1 MKFTKDEM
9 AKAVE
14 LITTNSFPDWVMGFK
29 TILMGMPGSGKTTS
43 LVTLA
48 QMGFDVFVAFTEPGI
63 GNLNKAMMLAK
74 LTEEERK
81 RIHFAYIKPGVE
93 SFSKLKVGASAV
105 NAAAEFGK
113 MESGS
118 RRDFQQLIQLMN
130 LFENFIDQN
139 GVEFGPVD
147 KWGCNR
153 VLALDG
159 MSGLAKMAMDLTVG
173 AKPTKTLQDWGVAID
188 QLDKFQLQCANIRV
202 PFVLLSH
209 LSREQEEV
217 TGKTITTLKALG
229 KQLPTSMPFAY
240 NDFIMATQDGTG
252 KFKWKTIDP
261 NCQLKATYLP
271 HSGDLDPDFKPLV
284 MGWLKEQ
291 ALI

>member
-1 MKFTKDEM
+1 M
-9 AKAVE
+9 AYTADQFKKAQE
-14 LITTNSFPDWVMGFK
+14 LIKSNSFPDWVMGFK

-48 QMGFDVFVAFTEPGI
+48 QMGFDVFIAFTEPGI
-63 GNLNKAMMLAK
+63 GNLNKAMALAK
-74 LTEEERK
+74 LTDEERA
-81 RIHFAYIKPGVE
+81 RIHFAYVKPGVE
-93 SFSKLKVGASAV
+93 SFTKLKIGAAAV

-113 MESGS
+113 MVSGS
-118 RRDFQQLIQLMN
+118 RKDFQQLIKLMN
-130 LFENFIDQN
+130 LFENFTDQN

-147 KWGCNR
+147 QWGCNR

-188 QLDKFQLQCANIRV
+188 QLDKFQLQCANIKV

-217 TGKTITTLKALG
+217 TGKVITTLKALG

-240 NDFIMATQDGTG
+240 NDFIMAKQDGEG
-252 KFKWKTIDP
+252 KFSWSTVDSQ
-261 NCQLKATYLP
+261 CQLKATYLP
-271 HSGDLDPDFKPLV
+271 HSKSMKPDFKPLV
-284 MGWLKEQ
+284 MGWLIDQ
-291 ALI
+291 GLV